1 MHTRVWPVSFIWNAW
16 NESIRVRVETYVP
29 HFHVAVVLFPKTC
42 DWKQNISLFVREV
55 ALFIPGSVSPAPVN
69 IRGVRIW
76 GRPGPG
82 SPVPCLTRTRRA
94 RLWLADVGQCRPLI
108 GPCYRPLP
116 PLSQVSARSEL
127 TAQIQT
133 TDWVEFLCRCICK
146 VLQWRLGLEL
156 QWSKWQTAVI
166 VVSRAERPAEC
177 ADQSGNS
184 AVFIC
189 LTDRQHGPSP
199 SSDPVLDITG
209 NITDSSRQQL
219 LNCIY

>member
-1 MHTRVWPVSFIWNAW
+1 MKVPNCCV
-16 NESIRVRVETYVP
+16 VRVP
-29 HFHVAVVLFPKTC
+29 GILFLRQFSPYTC
-42 DWKQNISLFVREV
+42 DWKNRTLQYLWEV
-55 ALFIPGSVSPAPVN
+55 ALFLPGSPRVSPALVN

-82 SPVPCLTRTRRA
+82 TTVPCLSP
-94 RLWLADVGQCRPLI
+94 GQASSPLI
-108 GPCYRPLP
+108 GWCGLILASDWSACHSP
-116 PLSQVSARSEL
+116 VSARSEL

-166 VVSRAERPAEC
+166 VVSRAERPAES
-177 ADQSGNS
+177 ADQSGTS

-199 SSDPVLDITG
+199 SSDKP
-209 NITDSSRQQL
+209 Q
-219 LNCIY
+219 C